1 MELTRISNADRI
13 IITESKV
20 LSIDASVKRAA
31 GFDEVS
37 KAYKGSLDFRNELYH
52 VGPVWVNK
60 MGLMSRGPHRITEDG
75 THVKISD
82 REYFGL
88 FPEERAWH
96 YPGEGQVAVNIDWK
110 DMRYGRLDV
119 YAGLRPDFVAR
130 VALVGSIPAAN
141 AVADKKELKSAL
153 RE

>member
-1 MELTRISNADRI
+1 MERTRISNADRI
-13 IITESKV
+13 VIAESKV
-20 LSIDASVKRAA
+20 LSIDESVKRTA
-31 GFDEVS
+31 GFEEVS

-60 MGLMSRGPHRITEDG
+60 VGLASRGPHRITEDG
-75 THVKISD
+75 THVKVSD

-96 YPGEGQVAVNIDWK
+96 YPGEGQVAFNIDWK

-119 YAGLRPDFVAR
+119 YAGVRPDFVAR
-130 VALVGSIPAAN
+130 VVLVGAE
-141 AVADKKELKSAL
+141 AVQNTIADKKELKSAV
-153 RE
+153 RV

>member
-1 MELTRISNADRI
+1 M
-13 IITESKV
+13 ITEVNIKE
-20 LSIDASVKRAA
+20 IEAKRAHKDLIA
-31 GFDEVS
+31 NMKFNINFDDVKVDKENVS
-37 KAYKGSLDFRNELYH
+37 VDFTFTTDY
-52 VGPVWVNK
+52 
-60 MGLMSRGPHRITEDG
+60 
-75 THVKISD
+75 
-82 REYFGL
+82 
-88 FPEERAWH
+88 
-96 YPGEGQVAVNIDWK
+96 EGQESSKNIGKLEIKGNIDWK